1 MSEKEIEN
9 YLVRK
14 IKNKK
19 GIAYKFT
26 SPGNSGVP
34 DRLCL
39 LPNGKVFFVELKSPG
54 KKPRAL
60 QVNQITKIMS
70 LGQRVYVVDSKEKVD
85 EVLETELSNWKE
97 D

>member
-1 MSEKEIEN
+1 MSEQEIEN
-9 YLVRK
+9 HLVRK

-39 LPNGKVFFVELKSPG
+39 LPNGKIFFVELKSPG

-60 QVNQITKIMS
+60 QVNQITKITK
-70 LGQRVYVVDSKEKVD
+70 LGQRVYVLDSKEKVD

>member
-14 IKNKK
+14 IKKKK

-39 LPNGKVFFVELKSPG
+39 LPNGKIFFVELKSPG

>member
-1 MSEKEIEN
+1 MSEKEIEI

-34 DRLCL
+34 DRICM
-39 LPNGKVFFVELKSPG
+39 LPNGKIFFVELKSPG

-60 QVNQITKIMS
+60 QVNQIRKITN
-70 LGQRVYVVDSKEKVD
+70 LGQRVYVVDSKEMVD
-85 EVLETELSNWKE
+85 RVLENELFNWKG

>member
-19 GIAYKFT
+19 GVAYKFT

-34 DRLCL
+34 DRICM
-39 LPNGKVFFVELKSPG
+39 LPNGKLFFVELKSPG

-60 QVNQITKIMS
+60 QVNQIRKITD
-70 LGQRVYVVDSKEKVD
+70 LGQRVYVVDSKEMVD
-85 EVLETELSNWKE
+85 RVLENELLSWRE

>member
-34 DRLCL
+34 DRICM
-39 LPNGKVFFVELKSPG
+39 LPNGKIFFVELKSPG

-60 QVNQITKIMS
+60 QVNLIRKITN
-70 LGQRVYVVDSKEKVD
+70 LGQRVYVVDSKEMVD
-85 EVLETELSNWKE
+85 RVLENELLSWRE

>member
-39 LPNGKVFFVELKSPG
+39 LPNGKIFFVELKSPG

-60 QVNQITKIMS
+60 QVNQIRKIAN
-70 LGQRVYVVDSKEKVD
+70 LGQRVYVVDSKEMVD
-85 EVLETELSNWKE
+85 GVLETELSNWKE

>member
-1 MSEKEIEN
+1 MTEKEIEN

-39 LPNGKVFFVELKSPG
+39 LPNGKIFFVELKSPG

>member
-39 LPNGKVFFVELKSPG
+39 LPNGKIFFVELKSSG

-60 QVNQITKIMS
+60 QVNQITKITK
-70 LGQRVYVVDSKEKVD
+70 LGQRVYVLDSKEKVD
-85 EVLETELSNWKE
+85 EVLETELANWKE

>member
-14 IKNKK
+14 IKIKK

-34 DRLCL
+34 DRICM
-39 LPNGKVFFVELKSPG
+39 LPNGKLFFVELKSPG

-60 QVNQITKIMS
+60 QVNQIRKITN
-70 LGQRVYVVDSKEKVD
+70 LGQRVYVVDSKETVD
-85 EVLETELSNWKE
+85 SILEDELFNWKE
-97 D
+97 E

>member
-1 MSEKEIEN
+1 MSEKEIEI

-39 LPNGKVFFVELKSPG
+39 LPNGKIFFVELKSPG

-60 QVNQITKIMS
+60 QVNQITKITK
-70 LGQRVYVVDSKEKVD
+70 LGQRVYVMDSKEKVD

>member
-1 MSEKEIEN
+1 MTEKEIEI
-9 YLVRK
+9 YLARK

-39 LPNGKVFFVELKSPG
+39 LPNGKIFFVELKSPG

-60 QVNQITKIMS
+60 QVNQITKITK
-70 LGQRVYVVDSKEKVD
+70 LGQRVYVLDSKEKVD

>member
-9 YLVRK
+9 YLIRK

-39 LPNGKVFFVELKSPG
+39 LPNGKILFVELKSPG

-60 QVNQITKIMS
+60 QVNQITKITK
-70 LGQRVYVVDSKEKVD
+70 LGQRVYVLDSKEKVD

>member
-14 IKNKK
+14 IKKLK

-39 LPNGKVFFVELKSPG
+39 LPNGVIFFVELKSTG

-60 QVNQITKIMS
+60 QVNQIAKIAK
-70 LGQRVYVVDSKEKVD
+70 LGQRVYVVDSKEMIDGMLKNEID
-85 EVLETELSNWKE
+85 QINQI
-97 D
+97 

>member
-19 GIAYKFT
+19 GVAYKFT

-39 LPNGKVFFVELKSPG
+39 LPNGKIFFVELKSTG
-54 KKPRAL
+54 KKPGAL
-60 QVNQITKIMS
+60 QVNQIRKITN
-70 LGQRVYVVDSKEKVD
+70 LGQRVYVLDSKEKVD

>member
-39 LPNGKVFFVELKSPG
+39 LPNGKIFFVNPG
-54 KKPRAL
+54 EEETFL
-60 QVNQITKIMS
+60 N
-70 LGQRVYVVDSKEKVD
+70 DKV
-85 EVLETELSNWKE
+85 LSE
-97 D
+97 AAE

>member
-39 LPNGKVFFVELKSPG
+39 LPNGKIFFVELKSPG

-60 QVNQITKIMS
+60 QVNQIRKITN
-70 LGQRVYVVDSKEKVD
+70 LGQRVYVVDSKEMVD
-85 EVLETELSNWKE
+85 RVLENELLSWRE

>member
-1 MSEKEIEN
+1 MTEKEIEN
-9 YLVRK
+9 YLIRK

-39 LPNGKVFFVELKSPG
+39 LPNGKIFFVELKSPG

-60 QVNQITKIMS
+60 QENQIRKITA
-70 LGQRVYVVDSKEKVD
+70 LGQRVYVLDSKEKVD

>member
-1 MSEKEIEN
+1 MSEKEIEI

-19 GIAYKFT
+19 GVAYKFT

-39 LPNGKVFFVELKSPG
+39 LPNGKIFFVELKSPG

-60 QVNQITKIMS
+60 QVNQIRKITN
-70 LGQRVYVVDSKEKVD
+70 LGQRVYVVESKEMVD
-85 EVLETELSNWKE
+85 GVLETELSNWKE

>member
-14 IKNKK
+14 VKNKK
-19 GIAYKFT
+19 GVAYKFT

-39 LPNGKVFFVELKSPG
+39 LPNGKIFFVELKSPG

-60 QVNQITKIMS
+60 QVNQIRKITI
-70 LGQRVYVVDSKEKVD
+70 LGQRVYVVDSKEMVD
-85 EVLETELSNWKE
+85 RVLENELLSWKE

>member
-1 MSEKEIEN
+1 MSEKEIEI

-39 LPNGKVFFVELKSPG
+39 LPNGKIFFVELKSPG

-60 QVNQITKIMS
+60 QVNQITKITK
-70 LGQRVYVVDSKEKVD
+70 LGQRVYVLDSKEKVD

>member
-19 GIAYKFT
+19 GVAYKFT

-39 LPNGKVFFVELKSPG
+39 LPNGKIFFVELKSPG
-54 KKPRAL
+54 KNPRAL
-60 QVNQITKIMS
+60 QVNQITKITK

-85 EVLETELSNWKE
+85 EVLETELFNWKG

>member
-14 IKNKK
+14 LKIKK

-34 DRLCL
+34 DRICM
-39 LPNGKVFFVELKSPG
+39 LPNGKLFFVELKSPG

-60 QVNQITKIMS
+60 QVNQIRKITN
-70 LGQRVYVVDSKEKVD
+70 LGQRVYVVDSKEMVD
-85 EVLETELSNWKE
+85 RVLENELFNWKG

>member
-39 LPNGKVFFVELKSPG
+39 LPNGKIFFIEL
-54 KKPRAL
+54 
-60 QVNQITKIMS
+60 
-70 LGQRVYVVDSKEKVD
+70 
-85 EVLETELSNWKE
+85 
-97 D
+97 

>member
-39 LPNGKVFFVELKSPG
+39 LPNGKIFFVELKSPG

-60 QVNQITKIMS
+60 QENQIRKIAA
-70 LGQRVYVVDSKEKVD
+70 LGQRVYVVDSKEMVD
-85 EVLETELSNWKE
+85 SVLETELFNWKE

>member
-9 YLVRK
+9 YLVKK

-19 GIAYKFT
+19 GVAYKFT

-39 LPNGKVFFVELKSPG
+39 LPNGKIFFVELKSPG

-60 QVNQITKIMS
+60 QVNQITKITK

>member
-1 MSEKEIEN
+1 MSEKENEN

-19 GIAYKFT
+19 GVAYKFT

-34 DRLCL
+34 DRICM
-39 LPNGKVFFVELKSPG
+39 LPNGKLFFVELKSPG

-60 QVNQITKIMS
+60 QVNQIRKITD
-70 LGQRVYVVDSKEKVD
+70 LGQRVYVVDSKEMVD
-85 EVLETELSNWKE
+85 RVLENELLSWRE

>member
-1 MSEKEIEN
+1 MTEKEIEN

-39 LPNGKVFFVELKSPG
+39 LPNGKIFFVELKSPG

-60 QVNQITKIMS
+60 QVNQIRKITN
-70 LGQRVYVVDSKEKVD
+70 LGQRVYVVDSKEMVD

>member
-1 MSEKEIEN
+1 MTEKEIEN

-39 LPNGKVFFVELKSPG
+39 LPNGKIFFVELKSPG

-60 QVNQITKIMS
+60 QVNQITKITK
-70 LGQRVYVVDSKEKVD
+70 LGQRVYVLDSKEKAD

>member
-1 MSEKEIEN
+1 M
-9 YLVRK
+9 
-14 IKNKK
+14 
-19 GIAYKFT
+19 
-26 SPGNSGVP
+26 P

-39 LPNGKVFFVELKSPG
+39 LPNGKIFFVELKSPG

-60 QVNQITKIMS
+60 QVNQITKITK

>member
-1 MSEKEIEN
+1 M
-9 YLVRK
+9 
-14 IKNKK
+14 
-19 GIAYKFT
+19 
-26 SPGNSGVP
+26 
-34 DRLCL
+34 
-39 LPNGKVFFVELKSPG
+39 KSPG

>member
-1 MSEKEIEN
+1 MTEKEIEN
-9 YLVRK
+9 YLVSK

-19 GIAYKFT
+19 GTAYKFT

-39 LPNGKVFFVELKSPG
+39 LPNGKIFFVELKSPG

-60 QVNQITKIMS
+60 QVNQITKITK

>member
-19 GIAYKFT
+19 GVAYKFT

-39 LPNGKVFFVELKSPG
+39 LPNGKIFFVELKSPG

-60 QVNQITKIMS
+60 QVNQIRKITN
-70 LGQRVYVVDSKEKVD
+70 LGQRVYVVDSKEMVD
-85 EVLETELSNWKE
+85 RVLENELLSWRE

>member
-39 LPNGKVFFVELKSPG
+39 LPNGKICVVELKSPG

-60 QVNQITKIMS
+60 QVNQITKITK

>member
-14 IKNKK
+14 VKNKK
-19 GIAYKFT
+19 GTAYKFT

-39 LPNGKVFFVELKSPG
+39 LPNGKIFFVELKSPG
-54 KKPRAL
+54 KKPKAL
-60 QVNQITKIMS
+60 QVNQITKITK
-70 LGQRVYVVDSKEKVD
+70 LGQRVYVMDSKEKVD

>member
-1 MSEKEIEN
+1 MTEKEIEN

-19 GIAYKFT
+19 GVAYKFT

-34 DRLCL
+34 DRICM
-39 LPNGKVFFVELKSPG
+39 LPNGKIFFVELKSPG

-60 QVNQITKIMS
+60 QVNQIRKITN
-70 LGQRVYVVDSKEKVD
+70 LGQRVYVVDSKEMVD
-85 EVLETELSNWKE
+85 RVLENELLSWRE